1 MMKLMKSILA
11 ASMLSAVVAAPAF
24 AQEEPALGVSFNIG
38 AFSDYVFRGVSQTDE
53 NPAVQGGA
61 DISYGLFY
69 AGVWASNVD
78 FNTAAESEVDLYIGV
93 KPSLGPIDFDLGV
106 VTYIYPDEDTLNATE
121 FKAVAS
127 HSYESGAS
135 IALSYFYSPEY
146 GKDGPTTNYVELGG
160 SVPLTTLGPVS
171 LSAIG
176 AVGSFSGDGAFV
188 DYTNWKVGLA
198 GALENGV
205 SLELSYTD
213 TDLDNSPTAEGR
225 VFLGVKFSFS
235 GS

>member
-1 MMKLMKSILA
+1 MKLMKSVMAATMLA
-11 ASMLSAVVAAPAF
+11 AVAASPAL
-24 AQEEPALGVSFNIG
+24 AQEEAPALGVSFNIG

-53 NPAVQGGA
+53 NPAIQGGA

-78 FNTAAESEVDLYIGV
+78 FNSAAENEVDLYIGF

-127 HSYESGAS
+127 HAFEGGAS

-160 SVPLTTLGPVS
+160 SVPLTTVGPVS

-176 AVGSFSGDGAFV
+176 AFGNFSGDGAFV
-188 DYTNWKVGLA
+188 DYTNWKVGVA

-213 TDLDNSPTAEGR
+213 TDLDNSPTADGR
-225 VFLGVKFSFS
+225 VFLGVKFAF
-235 GS
+235 GPG